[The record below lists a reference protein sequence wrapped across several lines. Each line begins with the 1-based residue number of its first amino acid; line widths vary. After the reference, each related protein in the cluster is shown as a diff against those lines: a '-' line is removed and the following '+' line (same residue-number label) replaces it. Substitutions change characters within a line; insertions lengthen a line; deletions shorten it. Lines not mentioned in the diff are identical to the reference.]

1 MSSFNKG
8 KKARPLKRA
17 VAMKL
22 VRIDGRTEVEVPATM
37 SDELARK
44 RWKFNHQ
51 DDHQTRS
58 NTLFKK
64 E

>member
-1 MSSFNKG
+1 MSSYKKG
-8 KKARPLKRA
+8 KKPKPFKRA
-17 VAMKL
+17 QAMKH
-22 VRIDGRTEVEVPATM
+22 VRIDGRTEVEVPITM